1 MELPTMFMLENVGV
15 KPTVEGGVLYVPHE
29 RILSKVAAASDSV
42 RLLDRPARTP
52 ILLAMQAIITSP
64 LLFEDMA
71 LDPAAMKNVVD
82 HQSLN
87 TGGTLKKLLMTDP
100 KQNSIMLNRV
110 KTHPIV
116 RISVRR

>member
-1 MELPTMFMLENVGV
+1 MFMLENVGV
-15 KPTVEGGVLYVPHE
+15 KPTDEGGVLYVPHE

-71 LDPAAMKNVVD
+71 LDPAAMKKVVD

-87 TGGTLKKLLMTDP
+87 TGGTLKKLLMTEP
-100 KQNSIMLNRV
+100 RQNSIMLNRV
-110 KTHPIV
+110 NTHPIV